1 VEYTPPLQYL
11 IRQSFKRFISLSL
24 ITIGLVILVRFY
36 EILFI
41 SGKAGYP
48 AGSTTD
54 LLYGIRF
61 DLMLALRLSLFML
74 IPFLFIDH
82 YSQKAARILFATV
95 SVVVVVANVVLLR
108 YFSTTRIPLGADLLG
123 YSTDEI
129 QQTVGAS
136 GEMNL
141 YSTFPVFLFF
151 LFSVYA
157 FYKWSVY
164 KVPTFVLK
172 LVILGMFFAILPFFD
187 FNPDPADFKDEFRLN
202 IAANKLN
209 LFTGSIV
216 DYYQQKNG
224 SAKYELNSANLV
236 QNNTVSDAV
245 SPSNLNE
252 PLIDS
257 EASLAKS
264 AGQSEYNPDG
274 LQSAKDSLSLK
285 AAKTQ
290 PATGNPFTYINQDY
304 PFLHEEHTP
313 DLLESFFKPGVQA
326 PSIVFILVESL
337 GRAYT
342 GEGAYLG
349 SFTPFLDSLMSK
361 SLYWE
366 NCLSTSG
373 RTFSVI
379 PSLLA
384 SLPFGE
390 KGFAGLGDKMPDHLS
405 LVSLLK
411 NRAGYSSSF
420 YYGGDT
426 KFDDMGPFMR
436 RQGATRIVGI
446 KDFGSGYQ
454 QLPASNQGFSW
465 GYGDR
470 EIFRKYLTDLRSNE
484 ADKRID
490 VMLTLAMHSPFK
502 IPDQEH
508 YNDLFEKRMNSINL
522 SEEEKKYNRQYLA
535 QFATILYFDD
545 ALSYFFHEF
554 SKLKTFENTIFV
566 ITGDHRMPEIPI
578 STQLDRF
585 HVPLVIYSPLL
596 KRGQKF
602 SSIVTHFDVT
612 PSLLTLLKNRLNL
625 SLPTVTSWI
634 GHGLDTNVSFRNL
647 NAYPLKRNTGEL
659 TDYISGDHFISG
671 STLYKVYPDLDIEPE
686 NDPALN
692 NQLQKEFAN
701 YKAKNNFAT
710 KGNQVIPDSLLKYI
724 RP

>member
-1 VEYTPPLQYL
+1 MDYTPPLQYL

-24 ITIGLVILVRFY
+24 ITIRLVILVRFY

-48 AGSTTD
+48 SGSTAA
-54 LLYGIRF
+54 LLYGIQF
-61 DLMLALRLSLFML
+61 DLMLALRLSLYLL

-82 YSQKAARILFATV
+82 YSQKAARMLFAVV
-95 SVVVVVANVVLLR
+95 SVIVVVADVVLLR

-123 YSTDEI
+123 YSIGEI
-129 QQTVGAS
+129 KQTVGAS
-136 GEMNL
+136 GEMNQ
-141 YSTFPVFLFF
+141 YTIFPVLLFF
-151 LFSVYA
+151 LFSIYA
-157 FYKWSVY
+157 FYKWSVF

-172 LVILGMFFAILPFFD
+172 LVILGMLFTLLPFFD
-187 FNPDPADFKDEFRLN
+187 FNPNPADFKDEFRLH
-202 IAANKLN
+202 ISANKFN
-209 LFTGSIV
+209 LFSGSMAN
-216 DYYQQKNG
+216 YFRQKNG

-236 QNNTVSDAV
+236 QNDITPDTV

-252 PLIDS
+252 PLID
-257 EASLAKS
+257 AGTGRAKS
-264 AGQSEYNPDG
+264 TGPSEDNPNG
-274 LQSAKDSLSLK
+274 LKSGNDALSPK
-285 AAKTQ
+285 ATKTG
-290 PATGNPFTYINQDY
+290 PATGNPFTYISQDY

-313 DLLESFFKPGVQA
+313 DLLETFFKPGSQA

-390 KGFAGLGDKMPDHLS
+390 KGFADLGNKMPDHLS

-426 KFDDMGPFMR
+426 KFDDMEPFMR

-446 KDFGSGYQ
+446 KDFGPGYQ
-454 QLPASNQGFSW
+454 QLPASNSGFTW

-470 EIFRKYLTDLRSNE
+470 EIFRKYLTDLKSNE
-484 ADKRID
+484 RDKRVD

-502 IPDQEH
+502 IPDQAH
-508 YNDLFEKRMNSINL
+508 YNDLVEKRMNSINL

-545 ALSYFFHEF
+545 ALGYFFHEF

-625 SLPTVTSWI
+625 SLPTVSSWI
-634 GHGLDTNVSFRNL
+634 GHGLDTNVPFRNL

-671 STLYKVYPDLDIEPE
+671 STLYKIYPDLNIEPE
-686 NDPALN
+686 NDPMLN
-692 NQLQKEFAN
+692 NQLQKQFAN